1 MTTAS
6 HNASSKGEWL
16 LLFVLVSVQLT
27 HVLDF
32 VIMMP
37 LGPQLMRVFDISPQ
51 EFGFIVSAYTFSAG
65 VTGFLSAFFIDKFDR
80 RTALLFLYFGFTIGT
95 FLCGIAPTYLT
106 LMLARIV
113 AGGFGGVLGALIFAV
128 IGDCIPEHRRGAATG
143 TVMSAFSIA
152 SVAGVPL
159 GLYLAN
165 HFGWHFPF
173 FMLAALSALA
183 LLLAFKELPSMCG
196 HLQTHATRETPIE
209 AVRKLY
215 TLVSTP
221 NHFNALAFMVVLM
234 VGGFTVIP
242 YISPYFVANVGMSE
256 SELPLV
262 YFFGGATTIFTSRF
276 VGQLSD
282 KFGKAKI
289 FTLMSFGSI
298 VVIYAITNAPKVPLA
313 VALVITTLFMI
324 TMNGRFVPAV
334 ALVTSSVEPKSRGS
348 FMSINSSAQQLASG
362 ASSFVAGLIVGKA
375 SDGTMTNYNLV
386 GMLAIAATV
395 LCLFLVRRIHAVEK
409 TEKILYAERGLVI
422 EKTPQP

>member
-6 HNASSKGEWL
+6 HNASSKREWL

-65 VTGFLSAFFIDKFDR
+65 ITGFLSAFFIDKFDR

-183 LLLAFKELPSMCG
+183 LALAYKELPSMRG
-196 HLQTHATRETPIE
+196 HLQAQATLETPIQ
-209 AVRKLY
+209 AVQKLY
-215 TLVSTP
+215 ALVSTP

-262 YFFGGATTIFTSRF
+262 YFFGGAATIFTSRF

-298 VVIYAITNAPKVPLA
+298 VVIYAITNVPKVPLA

-386 GMLAIAATV
+386 GLLAIAATV
-395 LCLFLVRRIHAVEK
+395 LCLFLVRRVRLLEEAKEVQVQETALIKDA
-409 TEKILYAERGLVI
+409 
-422 EKTPQP
+422 

>member
-6 HNASSKGEWL
+6 HNASSKREWL

-65 VTGFLSAFFIDKFDR
+65 ITGFLSAFFIDKFDR

-183 LLLAFKELPSMCG
+183 LALAYKELPSMRG
-196 HLQTHATRETPIE
+196 HLQAQATLETPIQ
-209 AVRKLY
+209 AVQKLY
-215 TLVSTP
+215 ALVSTP

-262 YFFGGATTIFTSRF
+262 YFFGGAATIFTSRF

-298 VVIYAITNAPKVPLA
+298 VVIYAITNVPKVPLA

-386 GMLAIAATV
+386 GLLAIAATV
-395 LCLFLVRRIHAVEK
+395 LCLFLVRRVRLLEETKEVQVQETALIKDA
-409 TEKILYAERGLVI
+409 
-422 EKTPQP
+422 

>member
-1 MTTAS
+1 MNTAS
-6 HNASSKGEWL
+6 DSVSPQREWL
-16 LLFVLVSVQLT
+16 LLFVLVAVQFT

-37 LGPQLMRVFDISPQ
+37 LGPQLMRVLEISPQ
-51 EFGFIVSAYTFSAG
+51 EFGLIVSAYTFSAG

-80 RTALLFLYFGFTIGT
+80 RTALLFLYSGFTIGT
-95 FLCGIAPTYLT
+95 FLCGIAPTYLW

-173 FMLAALSALA
+173 FMLAALSAIALMLA
-183 LLLAFKELPSMCG
+183 YKELPSMRG
-196 HLQTHATRETPIE
+196 HLQTHATPETPIE

-215 TLVSTP
+215 ALLSVP
-221 NHFNALAFMVVLM
+221 NHLNALAFMVVLM
-234 VGGFTVIP
+234 VGGFSVIP

-256 SELPLV
+256 SELPLI
-262 YFFGGATTIFTSRF
+262 YFFGGAATIFTSRL
-276 VGQLSD
+276 VGQLAD
-282 KFGKAKI
+282 KFGKANV
-289 FTLMSFGSI
+289 FTWMSISSI
-298 VVIYAITNAPKVPLA
+298 TIIYAITNVPQVPL
-313 VALVITTLFMI
+313 VLALVITTLFMI
-324 TMNGRFVPAV
+324 TMNGRLVPAV

-348 FMSINSSAQQLASG
+348 FMSINSSVQQLASG

-386 GMLAIAATV
+386 GFLAIAATV
-395 LCLFLVRRIHAVEK
+395 LCLFLVKRIKIVE
-409 TEKILYAERGLVI
+409 TLALPNSPEPTLAE
-422 EKTPQP
+422 EP

>member
-1 MTTAS
+1 MTAS
-6 HNASSKGEWL
+6 SNTSPKHEWL
-16 LLFVLVSVQLT
+16 LLLVLVAVQFT
-27 HVLDF
+27 HILDF

-37 LGPQLMRVFDISPQ
+37 LGPQLMRVFEISPQ

-65 VTGFLSAFFIDKFDR
+65 ITGFLSAFFIDKFDR
-80 RTALLFLYFGFTIGT
+80 RTALLFLYSGFTIGT

-128 IGDCIPEHRRGAATG
+128 IGDCIPEERRGAATG

-152 SVAGVPL
+152 SVAGVPI

-173 FMLAALSALA
+173 FMLAALSAVALA
-183 LLLAFKELPSMCG
+183 LAYKELPSMRG
-196 HLQTHATRETPIE
+196 HLQTHASHETPLE
-209 AVRKLY
+209 AVQKLY
-215 TLVSTP
+215 ALVAHP
-221 NHFNALAFMVVLM
+221 NHRNALLLMVVLM

-256 SELPLV
+256 SELPLI
-262 YFFGGATTIFTSRF
+262 YFFGGAATIFTSRF
-276 VGQLSD
+276 VGHLAD
-282 KFGKAKI
+282 RFGKAKV
-289 FTLMSFGSI
+289 FTLMSLSSM
-298 VVIYAITNAPKVPLA
+298 VAIYAITNVPQVPL
-313 VALVITTLFMI
+313 VLALAITTLFMI
-324 TMNGRFVPAV
+324 TMNGRLVPAV

-375 SDGTMTNYNLV
+375 TDGAMTNYHLV
-386 GMLAIAATV
+386 GLLAIGATI
-395 LCLFLVRRIHAVEK
+395 LCLFLVQRIR
-409 TEKILYAERGLVI
+409 LI
-422 EKTPQP
+422 EEVGKVPVQETALIKDV

>member
-1 MTTAS
+1 MTDS
-6 HNASSKGEWL
+6 LEHSPKREWL
-16 LLFVLVSVQLT
+16 LLFVLVAVQFT

-51 EFGFIVSAYTFSAG
+51 EFGFVVSAYTFSAG
-65 VTGFLSAFFIDKFDR
+65 ATGFLSAFFIDKFDR
-80 RTALLFLYFGFTIGT
+80 RTALLFLYSGFTIGT

-173 FMLAALSALA
+173 FMLAGLSAIALA
-183 LLLAFKELPSMCG
+183 LAYKELPSMRA
-196 HLQTHATRETPIE
+196 HLNGKATFETPLQ
-209 AVRKLY
+209 AVQKLY
-215 TLVSTP
+215 ALVSNR
-221 NHFNALAFMVVLM
+221 NHLNALTLMMVLM

-256 SELPLV
+256 SDLPLI
-262 YFFGGATTIFTSRF
+262 YFFGGAATIFTSRL
-276 VGQLSD
+276 VGRLSD
-282 KFGKAKI
+282 RFGKAKM
-289 FTLMSFGSI
+289 FTLMSFISMAA
-298 VVIYAITNAPKVPLA
+298 IYAITNLPQAPLA
-313 VALVITTLFMI
+313 LALAITTLFTI
-324 TMNGRFVPAV
+324 TMNGRLVPAV
-334 ALVTSSVEPKSRGS
+334 ALVTSSVDPKSRGS

-375 SDGTMTNYNLV
+375 ADGTMTNYHLV
-386 GMLAIAATV
+386 GWLAIVATIF
-395 LCLFLVRRIHAVEK
+395 CLFLVRRVKVVETSPQAVSAK
-409 TEKILYAERGLVI
+409 SALV
-422 EKTPQP
+422 EEP

>member
-6 HNASSKGEWL
+6 HNASSKREWL

-65 VTGFLSAFFIDKFDR
+65 ITGFLSAFFIDKFDR

-183 LLLAFKELPSMCG
+183 LALAYKELPSMRG
-196 HLQTHATRETPIE
+196 HLQAQATQETPIQ
-209 AVRKLY
+209 AVQKLY
-215 TLVSTP
+215 ALVSTP
-221 NHFNALAFMVVLM
+221 NHFNALTFMVVLM

-256 SELPLV
+256 SELPLM
-262 YFFGGATTIFTSRF
+262 YFFGGAATIFTSRF

-298 VVIYAITNAPKVPLA
+298 VVIYAITSVPKVPLA

-386 GMLAIAATV
+386 GLLAIAATV
-395 LCLFLVRRIHAVEK
+395 LCLFLVRRVRLLEEVKEVQVQETALIKDA
-409 TEKILYAERGLVI
+409 
-422 EKTPQP
+422 

>member
-6 HNASSKGEWL
+6 NNASSKREWL
-16 LLFVLVSVQLT
+16 LLFVLVSVQFT

-80 RTALLFLYFGFTIGT
+80 RMSLLFLYSGFTIGT
-95 FLCGIAPTYLT
+95 FLCGIAPTYPT
-106 LMLARIV
+106 LMVARII

-165 HFGWHFPF
+165 HFGWHIPF
-173 FMLAALSALA
+173 FMLAALSAVALSLA
-183 LLLAFKELPSMCG
+183 YKELPSMRG
-196 HLQTHATRETPIE
+196 HLQVHTTPETPIE
-209 AVRKLY
+209 AIQKLY
-215 TLVSTP
+215 ALVSTP
-221 NHFNALAFMVVLM
+221 NHRNALTFMVVLM

-256 SELPLV
+256 SELPLI
-262 YFFGGATTIFTSRF
+262 YFFGGAATIFTSRF
-276 VGQLSD
+276 IGHLAD

-289 FTLMSFGSI
+289 FTWMSFSSI
-298 VVIYAITNAPKVPLA
+298 AVIYAITNVPQVPL
-313 VALVITTLFMI
+313 VIALIITTLFMI

-334 ALVTSSVEPKSRGS
+334 ALVTSSVEPKWRGS

-362 ASSFVAGLIVGKA
+362 TSSFVAGLIVGKA
-375 SDGTMTNYNLV
+375 ADGTMTNYNLV
-386 GMLAIAATV
+386 GFLAIAATV
-395 LCLFLVRRIHAVEK
+395 VCLFLVKRIQIVEAP
-409 TEKILYAERGLVI
+409 IMPSA
-422 EKTPQP
+422 PQPALVEES

>member
-1 MTTAS
+1 MTTSS
-6 HNASSKGEWL
+6 HHASSKREWL
-16 LLFVLVSVQLT
+16 LLFVLVSVQFT

-65 VTGFLSAFFIDKFDR
+65 VTGFLSAFIIDKFDR

-95 FLCGIAPTYLT
+95 FLCGIAPTYLM

-165 HFGWHFPF
+165 HFGWHVPF
-173 FMLAALSALA
+173 FMLAALSTLALA
-183 LLLAFKELPSMCG
+183 LAYKELPSMRA
-196 HLQTHATRETPIE
+196 HLQTHTTPETPIE
-209 AVRKLY
+209 ALRKLY
-215 TLVSTP
+215 ALVSTP
-221 NHFNALAFMVVLM
+221 NHLNALVFMVVLM

-242 YISPYFVANVGMSE
+242 YISPYFVSNVGMSE
-256 SELPLV
+256 SELPLI
-262 YFFGGATTIFTSRF
+262 YFFGGAATIFTSRF
-276 VGQLSD
+276 IGKLSD
-282 KFGKAKI
+282 KFGKAKM
-289 FTLMSFGSI
+289 FTVMSFSSMVI
-298 VVIYAITNAPKVPLA
+298 IYAITHVPQVPL
-313 VALVITTLFMI
+313 VLALVITTLFMI

-334 ALVTSSVEPKSRGS
+334 ALVTSSVDPKSRGS

-386 GMLAIAATV
+386 GLLAIAATV
-395 LCLFLVRRIHAVEK
+395 LCLFLVRRIKMVE
-409 TEKILYAERGLVI
+409 EVALPSPPEPALAE
-422 EKTPQP
+422 E

>member
-1 MTTAS
+1 MNPSLERAAS
-6 HNASSKGEWL
+6 KREWL
-16 LLFVLVSVQLT
+16 LLLVLVAVQFT

-37 LGPQLMRVFDISPQ
+37 LGPQLMRVFEISPQ

-65 VTGFLSAFFIDKFDR
+65 ITGFLSAFFIDKFDR
-80 RTALLFLYFGFTIGT
+80 RTALLFLYSGFTIGT
-95 FLCGIAPTYLT
+95 LLCGIAPTYLT

-173 FMLAALSALA
+173 FMLAAMSSIALA
-183 LLLAFKELPSMCG
+183 LAYKELPSMRG
-196 HLQTHATRETPIE
+196 HLQTHATAETPHQAIQ
-209 AVRKLY
+209 KLY
-215 TLVSTP
+215 ALVSTP
-221 NHFNALAFMVVLM
+221 NHRNALMFMMVLM

-242 YISPYFVANVGMSE
+242 YISPYFVSNVGMSE
-256 SELPLV
+256 SDLPLI
-262 YFFGGATTIFTSRF
+262 YFFGGAATIFTSRF
-276 VGQLSD
+276 VGKLAD
-282 KFGKAKI
+282 RFGKAKV
-289 FTLMSFGSI
+289 FTLMSMSSI
-298 VVIYAITNAPKVPLA
+298 AVIYALTTLPKVPLA
-313 VALVITTLFMI
+313 LALVITTLFMI
-324 TMNGRFVPAV
+324 TMNGRLVPAV

-362 ASSFVAGLIVGKA
+362 ASSFIAGLIVGNA
-375 SDGTMTNYNLV
+375 SDGTMTNYHLV
-386 GMLAIAATV
+386 GALAILATLTCIV
-395 LCLFLVRRIHAVEK
+395 LVKHIRLVEDAQPTPAQTPALVE
-409 TEKILYAERGLVI
+409 TD
-422 EKTPQP
+422 

>member
-1 MTTAS
+1 MTTTS
-6 HNASSKGEWL
+6 DNASSRREWL
-16 LLFVLVSVQLT
+16 LLFVLVAIQFT

-37 LGPQLMRVFDISPQ
+37 LGPQLMRVFEISPQ

-80 RTALLFLYFGFTIGT
+80 RTALLLLYSGFAIGT
-95 FLCGIAPTYLT
+95 FLCGVAPTYLS

-143 TVMSAFSIA
+143 TVISAFSLA

-183 LLLAFKELPSMCG
+183 LALAYKELPSMRG
-196 HLQTHATRETPIE
+196 HLQTHATPETPIE

-215 TLVSTP
+215 ALVSVP
-221 NHFNALAFMVVLM
+221 NHLNALALMVVLV

-256 SELPLV
+256 SELPLI
-262 YFFGGATTIFTSRF
+262 YFFGGAATIFTSRF
-276 VGQLSD
+276 VGKLAD
-282 KFGKAKI
+282 KFGKAKV
-289 FTLMSFGSI
+289 FTCMSLSSI
-298 VVIYAITNAPKVPLA
+298 ATIYALTNVPQVSL
-313 VALVITTLFMI
+313 VLALVITTLFMI
-324 TMNGRFVPAV
+324 TMNGRLVPAV

-348 FMSINSSAQQLASG
+348 FMSINSSVQQLASG
-362 ASSFVAGLIVGKA
+362 ASSFVAGLIISKA
-375 SDGTMTNYNLV
+375 SDGTITNYNLV
-386 GMLAIAATV
+386 GWLAISATV
-395 LCLFLVRRIHAVEK
+395 LCLFLVKRI
-409 TEKILYAERGLVI
+409 KIFEEVAFQNPPEPALSEER
-422 EKTPQP
+422 

>member
-1 MTTAS
+1 VNPSLERAAS
-6 HNASSKGEWL
+6 KHEWL
-16 LLFVLVSVQLT
+16 LLLVLVAVQFT

-51 EFGFIVSAYTFSAG
+51 AFGFIVSAYTFSAG
-65 VTGFLSAFFIDKFDR
+65 ITGFLSAFFIDKFDR
-80 RTALLFLYFGFTIGT
+80 RTALLFLYSGFTIGT

-173 FMLAALSALA
+173 FMLAAMSALA
-183 LLLAFKELPSMCG
+183 LALAYKELPSMRG
-196 HLQTHATRETPIE
+196 HLAAMPTSETPLQAIQT
-209 AVRKLY
+209 LY
-215 TLVSTP
+215 ALVSIP
-221 NHFNALAFMVVLM
+221 NHRNALVFMMVLM
-234 VGGFTVIP
+234 IGGFTVIP
-242 YISPYFVANVGMSE
+242 YISPYFVTNVGMSE
-256 SELPLV
+256 SDLPLI
-262 YFFGGATTIFTSRF
+262 YFFGGAATIFTSRF
-276 VGQLSD
+276 VGKLSD
-282 KFGKAKI
+282 KFGKAKV
-289 FTLMSFGSI
+289 FTFMSFSSM
-298 VVIYAITNAPKVPLA
+298 VVIYAITNVPQVPL
-313 VALVITTLFMI
+313 VFALVITTLFMV

-348 FMSINSSAQQLASG
+348 FMSINSSAQQIAAG

-375 SDGTMTNYNLV
+375 ADGTMTNYHLV
-386 GMLAIAATV
+386 GGLAILATIMCIV
-395 LCLFLVRRIHAVEK
+395 LVKHIRIVDATQPAPTQTPALVE
-409 TEKILYAERGLVI
+409 TD
-422 EKTPQP
+422 

>member
-1 MTTAS
+1 MTAS
-6 HNASSKGEWL
+6 SDTSPKHEWL
-16 LLFVLVSVQLT
+16 LLFVLVAVQFT

-37 LGPQLMRVFDISPQ
+37 LGPQLMRVFEISPQ

-65 VTGFLSAFFIDKFDR
+65 ITGFLSAFFIDKFDR
-80 RTALLFLYFGFTIGT
+80 RTALLFLYSGFTIGT

-106 LMLARIV
+106 LVLARIV

-128 IGDCIPEHRRGAATG
+128 IGDCIPEERRGAATG

-152 SVAGVPL
+152 SVAGVPI

-173 FMLAALSALA
+173 FMLAALSAVALTLA
-183 LLLAFKELPSMCG
+183 YKELPSMRG
-196 HLQTHATRETPIE
+196 HLQTHASHETPLE
-209 AVRKLY
+209 AIQKLY
-215 TLVSTP
+215 ALVSTP
-221 NHFNALAFMVVLM
+221 NHRNALLFMMLLM

-256 SELPLV
+256 SELPLI
-262 YFFGGATTIFTSRF
+262 YFFGGAATIFTSRF
-276 VGQLSD
+276 VGHLAD
-282 KFGKAKI
+282 RFGKAKV
-289 FTLMSFGSI
+289 FTFMSLSSI
-298 VVIYAITNAPKVPLA
+298 AVIYAITNVPQVPL
-313 VALVITTLFMI
+313 VLALMITTLFMI
-324 TMNGRFVPAV
+324 TMNGRLVPAV

-375 SDGTMTNYNLV
+375 ADGTMTNYHLV
-386 GMLAIAATV
+386 GLLAIGATI
-395 LCLFLVRRIHAVEK
+395 LCLFLVQRIR
-409 TEKILYAERGLVI
+409 LI
-422 EKTPQP
+422 EEVGKVPVQETALLKDV

>member
-1 MTTAS
+1 MTTTS
-6 HNASSKGEWL
+6 DNASSRREWL
-16 LLFVLVSVQLT
+16 LLFVLVAIQFT

-37 LGPQLMRVFDISPQ
+37 LGPQLMRVFEISPQ

-80 RTALLFLYFGFTIGT
+80 RTALLLLYSGFAIGT
-95 FLCGIAPTYLT
+95 FLCGVAPTYLS

-143 TVMSAFSIA
+143 TVISAFSLA

-183 LLLAFKELPSMCG
+183 LALAYKELPSMRG
-196 HLQTHATRETPIE
+196 HLQTHATPETPIE

-215 TLVSTP
+215 ALVSVP
-221 NHFNALAFMVVLM
+221 NHLTALALMVVLV

-256 SELPLV
+256 SELPLI
-262 YFFGGATTIFTSRF
+262 YFFGGAATIFTSRF
-276 VGQLSD
+276 VGKLAD
-282 KFGKAKI
+282 KFGKAKV
-289 FTLMSFGSI
+289 FTCMSLSSI
-298 VVIYAITNAPKVPLA
+298 ATIYALTNVPQVSL
-313 VALVITTLFMI
+313 VLALVITTLFMI
-324 TMNGRFVPAV
+324 TMNGRLVPAV

-348 FMSINSSAQQLASG
+348 FMSINSSVQQLASG
-362 ASSFVAGLIVGKA
+362 ASSFVAGLIISKA
-375 SDGTMTNYNLV
+375 SDGTITNYNLV
-386 GMLAIAATV
+386 GWLAISATV
-395 LCLFLVRRIHAVEK
+395 LCLFLVKRI
-409 TEKILYAERGLVI
+409 KIFEEVAFQNPPEPALSEER
-422 EKTPQP
+422 